1 MSSTQQPDVL
11 AVLDGFR
18 EARGSADD
26 RAWAERAYYRLFR
39 DDVRSS
45 AAARALDQALDL
57 VRESG
62 EGPEELYGSADDWAE
77 EQRARWAEEGSD
89 VTDDSGAQLRDVPLI
104 ASVGA
109 VVLTLLLGVVHALSG
124 EWEVT
129 YTIGLVTMP
138 FTISAAA
145 LLSLWTYER
154 LLRRRRVAVAAAG
167 ALGTLL
173 VCAVAI
179 ALAFATGNPH
189 PIAHASVLWFVPLLG
204 GYAGLA
210 WVLGKVVPDAPAA
223 TRTSRRRLDDDDWTA
238 ELARVLRSRGDVTED
253 RVRTITEEAR
263 AHAAQAGSTLD
274 DEFGTP
280 GAYAQRIARDPRVRA
295 RRGIVARLALLGI
308 WVWLLLDAGLGGE
321 SAWTIGWRSLLLLVL
336 VVEAVRVCW
345 RYREL
350 LTSGRVNDR

>member
-62 EGPEELYGSADDWAE
+62 EGPAELYGSADDWAE

-124 EWEVT
+124 EWQVT

-145 LLSLWTYER
+145 LLSLWTY
-154 LLRRRRVAVAAAG
+154 
-167 ALGTLL
+167 
-173 VCAVAI
+173 
-179 ALAFATGNPH
+179 
-189 PIAHASVLWFVPLLG
+189 
-204 GYAGLA
+204 
-210 WVLGKVVPDAPAA
+210 
-223 TRTSRRRLDDDDWTA
+223 
-238 ELARVLRSRGDVTED
+238 
-253 RVRTITEEAR
+253 
-263 AHAAQAGSTLD
+263 
-274 DEFGTP
+274 
-280 GAYAQRIARDPRVRA
+280 
-295 RRGIVARLALLGI
+295 
-308 WVWLLLDAGLGGE
+308 
-321 SAWTIGWRSLLLLVL
+321 
-336 VVEAVRVCW
+336 
-345 RYREL
+345 
-350 LTSGRVNDR
+350 